1 MDEVLNSLEIP
12 NNIGF
17 SINLDTFVSFFDDI
31 NDRHNFIRKITKK
44 ADFMSQFFSEDFHN
58 YVISLSL
65 QSVNGKKVLKLDEKI
80 VLLETILKFY
90 STDSDEFS
98 NLKRFYVYDNESN
111 YEDEIINVTKNFIS
125 KKIEQLEKVSSID
138 DLKDI
143 STIMYSS
150 YMKAYNE
157 KDMDQIYP
165 FDIYFKSELQKDI
178 KKTKAMKVWIKTI
191 YEELKNPLPND
202 LLKKININKLKMFM
216 SLQYCLLSKNFDN
229 PLRSI
234 LFDTSIRM
242 KKTIDD
248 LDCKLDNI
256 TVIIPLINKDE
267 FKLSKLNSINLNE
280 LNTIIE
286 FVKTND
292 NKVINDDFFDLSN
305 LSIEKLSKLNCN
317 EVEEYINK
325 IIENDK
331 IVDNLEI
338 EKIVEEIKTEI
349 NNGNLSLDE
358 YKKKKH
364 QLKKLNMVFNEI
376 KPKAI
381 QRGIGIFDKFNVY
394 YYENGMVAIDKIEY
408 GARLFIMPITTYK
421 YIIDNKVSSL
431 RSVGKLDGV
440 KAFKHDDRT
449 DWLANAKQTL
459 INGYQLVSKEDI
471 KLNEKMVAWEF
482 DYSIDDVLKLNK
494 IIEEINDNSSYSN
507 DEKKEKIEKL
517 NKKNEKKKL
526 YRKKAKEIDLELKES
541 KPTEDLKLS
550 ESRELIEC
558 EDELSKEY
566 GNDLDFVSLYEKSKK
581 LERNCKRNPAVSKY
595 CKDRTL
601 DVNLMY
607 HCEMCGN
614 KYALEEKSRLD
625 FHHLVPI
632 SEGGPD
638 TIYNGLCLCT
648 ECHRIIHFE
657 KNRISTTSKARFLKQ
672 IEKYIKDENPEL
684 LDLFYEY
691 KRNYFPTINDIL
703 YRKRLEIKDEV
714 RNLEINESLV
724 DDYIDKRIENF
735 EKKLREDYQK
745 NPNKYDE
752 NFEID
757 WNMTSSFRK

>member
-1 MDEVLNSLEIP
+1 MGI
-12 NNIGF
+12 
-17 SINLDTFVSFFDDI
+17 
-31 NDRHNFIRKITKK
+31 
-44 ADFMSQFFSEDFHN
+44 
-58 YVISLSL
+58 Y
-65 QSVNGKKVLKLDEKI
+65 EKI
-80 VLLETILKFY
+80 PFDELEWDEFWNYNSDKKYPKLETMKSVYLRVSSFIDEIKKENKNVLL
-90 STDSDEFS
+90 
-98 NLKRFYVYDNESN
+98 
-111 YEDEIINVTKNFIS
+111 VTHGGIS
-125 KKIEQLEKVSSID
+125 R
-138 DLKDI
+138 
-143 STIMYSS
+143 
-150 YMKAYNE
+150 A
-157 KDMDQIYP
+157 IYW
-165 FDIYFKSELQKDI
+165 Y
-178 KKTKAMKVWIKTI
+178 
-191 YEELKNPLPND
+191 
-202 LLKKININKLKMFM
+202 
-216 SLQYCLLSKNFDN
+216 
-229 PLRSI
+229 
-234 LFDTSIRM
+234 
-242 KKTIDD
+242 
-248 LDCKLDNI
+248 
-256 TVIIPLINKDE
+256 
-267 FKLSKLNSINLNE
+267 
-280 LNTIIE
+280 
-286 FVKTND
+286 
-292 NKVINDDFFDLSN
+292 
-305 LSIEKLSKLNCN
+305 
-317 EVEEYINK
+317 
-325 IIENDK
+325 
-331 IVDNLEI
+331 
-338 EKIVEEIKTEI
+338 
-349 NNGNLSLDE
+349 
-358 YKKKKH
+358 
-364 QLKKLNMVFNEI
+364 FNEI

-421 YIIDNKVSSL
+421 YIIANKVSSL

-449 DWLANAKQTL
+449 DWLVNAKQTL

-471 KLNEKMVAWEF
+471 KLNEKMVEWEF

-601 DVNLMY
+601 DINLMY

-672 IEKYIKDENPEL
+672 I
-684 LDLFYEY
+684 
-691 KRNYFPTINDIL
+691 
-703 YRKRLEIKDEV
+703 
-714 RNLEINESLV
+714 
-724 DDYIDKRIENF
+724 
-735 EKKLREDYQK
+735 
-745 NPNKYDE
+745 
-752 NFEID
+752 
-757 WNMTSSFRK
+757 